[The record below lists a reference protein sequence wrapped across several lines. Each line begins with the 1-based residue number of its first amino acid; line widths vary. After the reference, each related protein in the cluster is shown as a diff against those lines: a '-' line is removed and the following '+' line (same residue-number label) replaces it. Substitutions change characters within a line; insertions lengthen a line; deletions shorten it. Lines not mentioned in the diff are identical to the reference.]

1 MLENTFR
8 NETLRKTAFHE
19 ARRETFAT
27 AVNIW
32 NALYKGDR
40 FMIRLPAEFDLAA
53 PEADSEVESDEDLN
67 CT

>member
-1 MLENTFR
+1 MWKRGLTKN
-8 NETLRKTAFHE
+8 AFQE
-19 ARRETFAT
+19 ARHERFVT
-27 AVNIW
+27 AVNVW

-40 FMIRLPAEFDLAA
+40 FVIRLPAKFDLAA

>member
-1 MLENTFR
+1 MSMYVEMMPY
-8 NETLRKTAFHE
+8 EKAFHA

-27 AVNIW
+27 AVNVW

-40 FMIRLPAEFDLAA
+40 FMIRLPAKFDLAA